1 MFELV
6 NLLSIDAMVETFF
19 VLVAQ
24 SLNCPILANAL
35 ATKES
40 KAIVKAQIADMVSVA
55 KGEDDE
61 HDLYSLSTYAMA
73 QAFVDVFGDDSLGSQ
88 IDDVYDAVKR
98 AYKGYL
104 DMLQERRMWFLD

>member
-6 NLLSIDAMVETFF
+6 NLLSIDAMVEMFF

-35 ATKES
+35 ATKEA
-40 KAIVKAQIADMVSVA
+40 KANVKAHIADMVSVA
-55 KGEDDE
+55 KGEDDAR
-61 HDLYSLSTYAMA
+61 DLYSLSTYAMA
-73 QAFVDVFGDDSLGSQ
+73 QSFVDVFSYDSLGSQ
-88 IDDVYDAVKR
+88 NDDVYDAAKR

-104 DMLQERRMWFLD
+104 DMLHEHRMWFL